1 LELKNERLYFYWSVV
16 IPRHYVYRKKYGT
29 MSYIED
35 DREELLE
42 LSREIVLL
50 IDEHEGMTLTEEGKE
65 GLENALDSMNFH
77 TSKGNLKRALSEGK
91 LVLKKL
97 KNSLF

>member
-1 LELKNERLYFYWSVV
+1 
-16 IPRHYVYRKKYGT
+16 
-29 MSYIED
+29 MSDIED
-35 DREELLE
+35 DTEELLK

-50 IDEHEGMTLTEEGKE
+50 IDEHEGLTLTEEGKE
-65 GLENALDSMNFH
+65 ALENTLSSMQFF
-77 TSKGNLKRALSEGK
+77 SAQGNLKRALSEGK